1 MSVWSAGMQLLCQH
15 SFGTKRAKSRRCCAG
30 FCFVYSCFF
39 FLFRQRNSS
48 RAAFHTG
55 DDGAAM
61 VCGQRN
67 GDEIA
72 RQQRKGKLLSEVVC
86 ALPYLSHYSLK
97 YIVSCFSPHVGNGSA
112 GEQTSADQYLRSPS
126 KGGVSRL
133 GWSRGASPSAG
144 KKKRNE
150 IFSYFSSSHVYELL
164 PTSRTRRGKSYLTHR
179 LSYFFFSFWLLCLC
193 QLNRGTLKEKIAAL

>member
-1 MSVWSAGMQLLCQH
+1 MAVSAQGPGNRDHLQISSVIESG
-15 SFGTKRAKSRRCCAG
+15 SRRHSVRLVGRYVAVMSA
-30 FCFVYSCFF
+30 FCLARNVRNRGVVVLVFVLFTVVLF

-55 DDGAAM
+55 DEGAAM

-67 GDEIA
+67 GDAIA
-72 RQQRKGKLLSEVVC
+72 RQQRRGKLFSEVVC

-112 GEQTSADQYLRSPS
+112 GEQTSADQYLHSPS

-144 KKKRNE
+144 KKKKKRD
-150 IFSYFSSSHVYELL
+150 FFV
-164 PTSRTRRGKSYLTHR
+164 
-179 LSYFFFSFWLLCLC
+179 FFFFKCLWV
-193 QLNRGTLKEKIAAL
+193 AAD